1 MADIVTITNTGI
13 TRKIGADILNDY
25 FDYLKK
31 YDKIITPCENCITE
45 KQIPTIRAVADRAAK
60 VAFPEKIYDF
70 GLGSIDFNEKERN
83 AFSKGYEQA
92 ILDLKLHVNRDD
104 QACEISFEL

>member
-1 MADIVTITNTGI
+1 MADIVKNTSI
-13 TRKIGADILNDY
+13 TRKVGAEKLN
-25 FDYLKK
+25 DYLKK
-31 YDKIITPCENCITE
+31 YNKINITPYENRITE

-60 VAFPEKIYDF
+60 IAFPEKIYDF

-92 ILDLKLHVNRDD
+92 VLDLKLRVNRDD
-104 QACEISFEL
+104 QACEISFDL

>member
-1 MADIVTITNTGI
+1 MADIVTNTSI
-13 TRKIGADILNDY
+13 IEKVGAKELN
-25 FDYLKK
+25 DYLKK
-31 YDKIITPCENCITE
+31 YNKINITPYENRITE

-83 AFSKGYEQA
+83 AFK
-92 ILDLKLHVNRDD
+92 
-104 QACEISFEL
+104 

>member
-1 MADIVTITNTGI
+1 MADIVKNTGI

-25 FDYLKK
+25 LKK
-31 YDKIITPCENCITE
+31 YNKINITPHENCITE
-45 KQIPTIRAVADRAAK
+45 KQIPTIRTVADRAAK

-92 ILDLKLHVNRDD
+92 VLDLKLHVNRDD